1 MVITNV
7 EQLMKFPY
15 YLKPPSLMSQFQLA
29 EEESTPQDANAELGS
44 AKAVLGQV

>member
-15 YLKPPSLMSQFQLA
+15 YLKPPSLMSQFQPA
-29 EEESTPQDANAELGS
+29 EESTPQDANAELGS